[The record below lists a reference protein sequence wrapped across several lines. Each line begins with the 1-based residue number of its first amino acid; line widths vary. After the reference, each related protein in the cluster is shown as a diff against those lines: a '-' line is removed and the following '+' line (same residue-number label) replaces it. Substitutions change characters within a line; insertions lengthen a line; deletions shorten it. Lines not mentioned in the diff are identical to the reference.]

1 MARGMEIGEDLVG
14 TFLRRVDDGRVEY
27 RILGEQIAQRPRV
40 ARARPIGVPR
50 GEAGML
56 VHCSFPAKKARGAPV
71 ARSGAPPVLRLAIVA
86 ADHVVGPG
94 SAGDVALR
102 LNWKKRG

>member
-40 ARARPIGVPR
+40 AAARHIGVT
-50 GEAGML
+50 GGAAGML
-56 VHCSFPAKKARGAPV
+56 AHGSFS
-71 ARSGAPPVLRLAIVA
+71 RSGEHTSEIQSLNRTSYCVFCLDKNTNKQAILDTTLVLL
-86 ADHVVGPG
+86 
-94 SAGDVALR
+94 
-102 LNWKKRG
+102 